1 MKMGN
6 RVIHRFMDLRYYNQ
20 AYEISVPVTA
30 FTSQKDR
37 LDLQKLFHE
46 YHTKRY
52 GFSAEDEPMEII
64 NYRVR
69 VIVPIPKLTFKKQ
82 NKRGD
87 GASLPDAK
95 IAERQA
101 IFDASCAPRP
111 TPVYDREKL
120 FPGHL
125 MQGPAV
131 IEEYS
136 STTVI
141 FPGQEAH
148 IDDYRNIHIY
158 EVRG

>member
-1 MKMGN
+1 M
-6 RVIHRFMDLRYYNQ
+6 
-20 AYEISVPVTA
+20 PVTA

-37 LDLQKLFHE
+37 LHLQQLFHE

-69 VIVPIPKLTFKKQ
+69 VIVPIPKLAFKKQ
-82 NKRGD
+82 NKRGHD
-87 GASLPDAK
+87 ASLIDAR

-101 IFDASCAPRP
+101 IFDASCAPRA

-120 FPGHL
+120 FPGHRI
-125 MQGPAV
+125 QGPAV
-131 IEEYS
+131 VEEYS

-141 FPGQEAH
+141 FPGQEAP

-158 EVRG
+158 GVRG